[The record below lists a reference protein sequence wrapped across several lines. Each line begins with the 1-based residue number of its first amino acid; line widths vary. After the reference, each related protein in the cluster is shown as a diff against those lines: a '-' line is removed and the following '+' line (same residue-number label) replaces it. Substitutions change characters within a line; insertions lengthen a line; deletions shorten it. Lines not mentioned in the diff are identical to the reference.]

1 MGGLGRTLILLGLV
15 LVAAGL
21 VVSYSSRIPWLGKLP
36 GDFTFRSGGLTVYI
50 PLATCLPAEPGA
62 FTSVVSLSALNGAG
76 SIIQ

>member
-21 VVSYSSRIPWLGKLP
+21 VLAFSSRIPWLGRLP

-50 PLATCLPAEPGA
+50 PLATCLLL
-62 FTSVVSLSALNGAG
+62 SLVLSLVSYLFRR
-76 SIIQ
+76 